1 MIEQLKKFKDRY
13 DELTQ
18 QSCDPNIIAD
28 IDRYTTICKEQSS
41 LQEYADLYDK
51 YTSTQKS
58 LNSAID
64 MAKNETDAELKA
76 LAEDE
81 VNELTLTLSELDK
94 QVQLALL
101 PKDAKDDSDTVILEV
116 RGGAGGDEASLFAA
130 ELLKMYQK
138 YSEKQGW
145 RVEVVE
151 YNETE
156 VGGIREGVIVI
167 TGQGSYK
174 RLKFESGVHR
184 VQRVPETESQG
195 RVHTST
201 VTVAVL
207 AEMEDVDIEIQ
218 DKDLRIDTFHSGGCG
233 GQGVNTT
240 DSAIRI
246 THIPSGIVVTCQD
259 ERSQIKNKD
268 KAMKILKAKLQDLAE
283 EKAIAEHAQER
294 KAQVGT
300 GNRNERIRT
309 YNFPQ
314 GRVTDHRISFSLHN
328 INEFMQGDI
337 DEMLDELHKADQQI
351 KLQNANEK

>member
-1 MIEQLKKFKDRY
+1 MIEQLKKMKERY
-13 DELTQ
+13 DYLTQ
-18 QSCDPNIIAD
+18 ETCKPDIISNNEK
-28 IDRYTTICKEQSS
+28 YTELCKEQSS
-41 LQEYADLYDK
+41 LQEYAELYEK
-51 YTSTQKS
+51 YTSLQTSLEKAQEIAKS
-58 LNSAID
+58 
-64 MAKNETDAELKA
+64 ETNLELKL
-76 LAEDE
+76 LAEEE
-81 VNELTLTLSELDK
+81 VLELNKNMEALNKEI
-94 QVQLALL
+94 QIALL
-101 PKDAKDDSDTVILEV
+101 PKDSKDESGSVIVEI

-138 YSEKQGW
+138 YAEKKGW
-145 RVEVVE
+145 QVQVVE

-156 VGGIREGVIVI
+156 VGGIREGVIII
-167 TGQGSYK
+167 TGKNAYK

-207 AEMEDVDIEIQ
+207 PEIENVNFQISE
-218 DKDLRIDTFHSGGCG
+218 KDLRIDTFRSAGCG

-246 THIPSGIVVTCQD
+246 THLPSGVVVTCQD
-259 ERSQIKNKD
+259 ERSQIKNRE
-268 KAMKILKAKLQDLAE
+268 KAMKILASKLQNMAE

-294 KAQVGT
+294 KLQVGT

-328 INEFMQGDI
+328 INDFMLGEI
-337 DEMLDELHKADQQI
+337 DEMLDALHKADQEI
-351 KLQNANEK
+351 KLGQTNNL